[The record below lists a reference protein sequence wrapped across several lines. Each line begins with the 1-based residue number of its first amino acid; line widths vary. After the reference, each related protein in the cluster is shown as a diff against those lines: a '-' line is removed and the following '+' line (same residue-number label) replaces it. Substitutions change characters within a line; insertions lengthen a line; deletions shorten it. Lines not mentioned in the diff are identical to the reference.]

1 MLLESKKSSFG
12 VLVRLSYTRF
22 HLAPGDD
29 FEKNH
34 VKMVILKMIPQL
46 PNLTP
51 NFQKKAKKGPLSIVF
66 LKHLT
71 FGMIFKK
78 II

>member
-29 FEKNH
+29 IEKNH
-34 VKMVILKMIPQL
+34 VKMVNLKMIPQP
-46 PNLTP
+46 PNLTQ
-51 NFQKKAKKGPLSIVF
+51 NFQKRSKQARCRRCF
-66 LKHLT
+66 
-71 FGMIFKK
+71 
-78 II
+78 